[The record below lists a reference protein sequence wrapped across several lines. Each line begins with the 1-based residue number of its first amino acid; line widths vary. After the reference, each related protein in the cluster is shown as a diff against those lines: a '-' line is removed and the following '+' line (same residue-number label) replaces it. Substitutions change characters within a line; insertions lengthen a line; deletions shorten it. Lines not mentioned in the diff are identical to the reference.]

1 MNSRERVIKTINH
14 QETDHIP
21 LDLGS
26 TTVTGIQAST
36 YAKLRQSLGLR
47 NKLVRIADPFQMLG
61 EVEME
66 VIEKLGIDTVGLWLP
81 TNAFGFKNE
90 KWKPWTLFDG
100 TKVMVPEK
108 FTTKPD
114 NEGNI
119 YLYPQGDNS
128 VPPCAKMP
136 KGGYYFD
143 LLVRQEAFD
152 EKNLNPEDWA
162 NQQYSIFSEETL
174 RYLEKKADELYKNT
188 DLSIIGKFVDAS
200 FGEVSMLPGP
210 AIKHPKGIRDMQ
222 KWIMAHIEYPDYIK
236 GIFELQCEIALKN
249 LELSYEAVGN
259 KIDVI
264 RVSGTDFGTQNGPL
278 ISPDMYREFY
288 KPFHK
293 RINDWIHK
301 NTSWKTFYHTCGSIV
316 PILDDLIEAGV
327 DILNPVQTSAKDMD
341 PKMLKERYGDK
352 LIFWGG
358 GVDTQ
363 GTLPFGTP
371 EEVRKE
377 VNERCQ
383 IFGKDGGFVFNT
395 IHNIQSKVPIENLM
409 AMFETVKEF
418 NKNIKINN
426 F

>member
-1 MNSRERVIKTINH
+1 MNSRERVRKAINH
-14 QETDHIP
+14 QETDRIP

-26 TTVTGIQAST
+26 TLVTGIQAST
-36 YAKLRQSLGLR
+36 YAKLRQSLGL
-47 NKLVRIADPFQMLG
+47 KDKSVRIADPFQILG

-66 VIEKLGIDTVGLWLP
+66 AIEKLGIDTIGLWLP
-81 TNAFGFKNE
+81 TNFFGFRNE
-90 KWKPWTLFDG
+90 NWKPWKLFDG

-108 FTTKPD
+108 FTTKRD
-114 NEGNI
+114 DEGNI

-143 LLVRQEAFD
+143 LLVRQEPFD
-152 EKNLNPEDWA
+152 ERNLNPEDWA

-174 RYLEKKADELYKNT
+174 RYLENRADELYKNT
-188 DLSIIGKFVDAS
+188 DLCIVGEFIDAG
-200 FGEVSMLPGP
+200 FGDVSMVPGP
-210 AIKHPKGIRDMQ
+210 AIKNPKGIREPVR
-222 KWIMAHIEYPDYIK
+222 WITAHIEYPDYIK

-249 LELSYEAVGN
+249 LKLSYEAVGN

-264 RVSGTDFGTQNGPL
+264 MVSGTDFGAQNAPF

-301 NTSWKTFYHTCGSIV
+301 NTPWKTFYHSCGSIV
-316 PILDDLIEAGV
+316 TFLDDFVEAGV

-341 PKMLKERYGDK
+341 PKILKERYGDK
-352 LIFWGG
+352 LVFWGG

-363 GTLPFGTP
+363 KTLPFGTP
-371 EEVRKE
+371 EDVRRE

-383 IFGKDGGFVFNT
+383 IFGKGGGFVFNT

-409 AMFETVKEF
+409 AMFQTVKEF
-418 NKNIKINN
+418 K